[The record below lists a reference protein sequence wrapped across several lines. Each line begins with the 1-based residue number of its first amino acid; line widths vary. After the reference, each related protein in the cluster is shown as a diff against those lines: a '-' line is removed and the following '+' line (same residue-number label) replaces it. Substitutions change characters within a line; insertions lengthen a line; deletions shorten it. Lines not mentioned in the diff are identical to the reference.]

1 MLNSEKAALE
11 DLKLQIQQEEQEL
24 PYSEEALM
32 QHRILLDLILK
43 LKNETKSLKITN
55 NYLQKRLDIE
65 QQLFQAKKKIHEL
78 EKGNHS
84 LMASRIKWKNRYYKL
99 KKKTDVR
106 VNYIWGGRKFGTEYA
121 ALKEYVAKDRI
132 KEVINTAEKRN
143 WTDINDIIFE
153 LQKILK
159 EHF

>member
-11 DLKLQIQQEEQEL
+11 NLKLQIQQEEQEL
-24 PYSEEALM
+24 PYSEEALI
-32 QHRILLDLILK
+32 QDRILLDLILK
-43 LKNETKSLKITN
+43 LQNETKTLKTTN

-65 QQLFQAKKKIHEL
+65 QQLFQAKKKIQEL

-84 LMASRIKWKNRYYKL
+84 LIESRKKWKDRYYKL
-99 KKKTDVR
+99 KKKTDVQ
-106 VNYIWGGRKFGTEYA
+106 YILGGRRFGTEYA
-121 ALKEYVAKDRI
+121 ALKEYIAKDKI
-132 KEVINTAEKRN
+132 KKVIDTAEKYN

>member
-11 DLKLQIQQEEQEL
+11 DLKLQIQQEEQKL

-84 LMASRIKWKNRYYKL
+84 LIESRKKWKDRYYKL
-99 KKKTDVR
+99 KKKTDVQ
-106 VNYIWGGRKFGTEYA
+106 YILGERRFGTEYA
-121 ALKEYVAKDRI
+121 ALKEYVAKDKI
-132 KEVINTAEKRN
+132 KEIIDTAERCN